1 MPRINNNRTS
11 SQRNQSTQLEQAIIA
26 DNTISHL
33 LRLDPD
39 AHCGQGLG
47 QQRDY
52 YYGCLNRPPLKSA
65 IPTAHTTSRTRRRA
79 FGGVRR
85 AGAFVPRPLIRL
97 LITFGIKSPL
107 LVLRYQ
113 LPAVSCGSL
122 VDLLVAQGEV
132 ARANRDGRA
141 HVLE

>member
-1 MPRINNNRTS
+1 MKRAVGRASIS
-11 SQRNQSTQLEQAIIA
+11 SETTITLAST
-26 DNTISHL
+26 
-33 LRLDPD
+33 
-39 AHCGQGLG
+39 
-47 QQRDY
+47 
-52 YYGCLNRPPLKSA
+52 RPPLKNA
-65 IPTAHTTSRTRRRA
+65 YPPLTRTSRTGRRV

-85 AGAFVPRPLIRL
+85 AGAFVPRPLRRL
-97 LITFGIKSPL
+97 LISFGIKNPL

-122 VDLLVAQGEV
+122 LDLLVAQGQV